1 MGEQR
6 ITKENYQANLAGLW
20 AQASLIEEAPLA
32 EMLAAAE
39 HADTV
44 GAILDPTLYRD
55 KMRAL
60 HEDMEML
67 RALLHVQTTL
77 QSIRRRK
84 AGR

>member
-6 ITKENYQANLAGLW
+6 VTRDNYQANLASTW
-20 AQASLIEEAPLA
+20 ALAFLVEEAPLA

-39 HADTV
+39 HADTI
-44 GAILDPTLYRD
+44 GAIVDPTLYRD
-55 KMRAL
+55 KMRQL

>member
-1 MGEQR
+1 MNAVTQD
-6 ITKENYQANLAGLW
+6 NYQTTLASLW
-20 AQASLIEEAPLA
+20 ALAFLVEEAPLA

-44 GAILDPTLYRD
+44 GAIVDPTLYRE

-67 RALLHVQTTL
+67 RALFHVQTTL
-77 QSIRRRK
+77 ASIRRLR
-84 AGR
+84 AGP